1 MAMTAPQQPIDAPE
15 AWSTPEQRE
24 RMLEQMRAVSSGFYM
39 QAVRI
44 GCHPFIE
51 FAGLM
56 NEYIKCCAEAHKQ
69 GIDFTRC
76 NAHTGHHLPMR
87 PFEVKY
93 VNEKLEC
100 IFTGRTEPAM
110 RQAAL
115 SAIARLL
122 RVHEGR
128 DDATSYTLAEQM
140 LDAASPA
147 AGVMSPNQG

>member
-1 MAMTAPQQPIDAPE
+1 
-15 AWSTPEQRE
+15 
-24 RMLEQMRAVSSGFYM
+24 
-39 QAVRI
+39 
-44 GCHPFIE
+44 
-51 FAGLM
+51 
-56 NEYIKCCAEAHKQ
+56 
-69 GIDFTRC
+69 
-76 NAHTGHHLPMR
+76 
-87 PFEVKY
+87 
-93 VNEKLEC
+93 
-100 IFTGRTEPAM
+100 M